1 MANKKKIATKNHTL
15 RQKDIAEK
23 WVLSDREASYQNKT
37 AIRDFKSGQ
46 FIDAI
51 GHGKGRT
58 TSVDKMEMA
67 RQGITKRELEA
78 VKELTALNYEK
89 MAKVLSV
96 TRATLINKKND
107 QRFNTPVSERIVGL
121 ADLYAYGIKVFG
133 DSETFNEWMNHANR
147 ALGGKKPMEMIDNQY
162 GREEVKH
169 VIGRIEYGVYS

>member
-1 MANKKKIATKNHTL
+1 MANKKKAPAQKDGL
-15 RQKDIAEK
+15 RQKDLREK
-23 WVLSDREASYQNKT
+23 WIASDRNAAYHNKT
-37 AIRDFKSGQ
+37 SIRDFKSGQ

-51 GHGKGRT
+51 AYGEGRT
-58 TSVDKMEMA
+58 TSIVKMEMS

-89 MAKVLSV
+89 IAKVLSV
-96 TRATLINKKND
+96 TRATLINKKKD
-107 QRFNTPVSERIVGL
+107 QKFNTPVSERIVGL

-133 DSETFNEWMNHANR
+133 DSESFNEWMNYSNR
-147 ALGGKKPMEMIDNQY
+147 ALGGKTPLEMIDNQY

>member
-1 MANKKKIATKNHTL
+1 MANKKKTATQNRTL

-23 WVLSDREASYQNKT
+23 WIFLDREASYNNKT

-51 GHGKGRT
+51 GNGKGRT
-58 TSVDKMEMA
+58 TSVEKMEMA
-67 RQGITKRELEA
+67 RRGITKRELEA

-121 ADLYAYGIKVFG
+121 ADLC
-133 DSETFNEWMNHANR
+133 
-147 ALGGKKPMEMIDNQY
+147 
-162 GREEVKH
+162 
-169 VIGRIEYGVYS
+169 